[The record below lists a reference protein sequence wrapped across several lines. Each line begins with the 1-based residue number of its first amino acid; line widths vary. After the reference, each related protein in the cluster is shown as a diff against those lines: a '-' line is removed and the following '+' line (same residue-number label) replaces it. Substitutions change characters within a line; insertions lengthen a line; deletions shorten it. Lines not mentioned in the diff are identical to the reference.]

1 MARLALYLLDLAQL
15 LGHRD
20 SVHLVAVEDGST
32 QPVIYVDADEESR
45 VTERVRHAQ
54 RGVGPRDAN
63 WAYKKIDTKL
73 RKDNASATIINVSKK
88 AEVLEFPG
96 IKTNL
101 PQAYGPIKE
110 KASLVGELK
119 RVGGFDPTIP
129 IHLKRA
135 DGVIFYCDADEN
147 IAKQLAP
154 LYSRIVRVHG
164 VATYSR
170 GKEGV
175 WKIDHFTIQS
185 FDSEPLSEETFST
198 TMERLRNIPGN
209 EGPTMEDPLEELRSI
224 RYGEEKTPQ

>member
-119 RVGGFDPTIP
+119 R
-129 IHLKRA
+129 
-135 DGVIFYCDADEN
+135 
-147 IAKQLAP
+147 
-154 LYSRIVRVHG
+154 
-164 VATYSR
+164 
-170 GKEGV
+170 
-175 WKIDHFTIQS
+175 
-185 FDSEPLSEETFST
+185 
-198 TMERLRNIPGN
+198 
-209 EGPTMEDPLEELRSI
+209 
-224 RYGEEKTPQ
+224 